1 MYFKRAAG
9 KKWKVTDSKNKLPRN
24 LCCSAAKKNNNND
37 KTKTDVDI
45 YLIVN
50 MFLNID
56 SDHQKGT
63 YSETNLIGMSGDP
76 KRQTLKIP
84 DR

>member
-24 LCCSAAKKNNNND
+24 LCCSAAKKKKNN

-63 YSETNLIGMSGDP
+63 YSERILIGMSGDP
-76 KRQTLKIP
+76 QKTDFKNS
-84 DR
+84 

>member
-1 MYFKRAAG
+1 
-9 KKWKVTDSKNKLPRN
+9 
-24 LCCSAAKKNNNND
+24 
-37 KTKTDVDI
+37 
-45 YLIVN
+45 

-63 YSETNLIGMSGDP
+63 YSERNLIGMSGDP

-84 DR
+84 D